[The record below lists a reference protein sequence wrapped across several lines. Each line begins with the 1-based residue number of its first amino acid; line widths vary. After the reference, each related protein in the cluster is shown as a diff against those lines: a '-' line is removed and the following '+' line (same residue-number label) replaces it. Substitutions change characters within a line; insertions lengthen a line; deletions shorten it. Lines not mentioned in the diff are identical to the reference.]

1 MKRRSTFFAIV
12 ATLLIVGAFAVVGLM
27 LVRRISSPV
36 PGLISVREK
45 VGVVP
50 IEGIIGLDVESREVI
65 EQLDTFNSN
74 PAIKAI
80 VVRIMSPGGSVGPS
94 QEIYD
99 KILEVSSEKKVVA
112 SLADVAASGGYYV
125 AAAADKI
132 VSNPGTITGSIG
144 VIAEFPNWEKLF
156 EKIGITQAVVKSGEF
171 KDLGNPNRPLTEE
184 EKALL
189 QGVIDDVYKQFLKAI
204 VDGRGMEIENV
215 LPYADGRIFS
225 GKQAL
230 SYGLVDE
237 LGGLEAAVR
246 LAGTLGGIEG
256 KPEVVYPD
264 RRFDSILD
272 LLVGRGVDSL
282 LKRARLPS
290 FHLSYL
296 FVPPTP

>member
-50 IEGIIGLDVESREVI
+50 IEGITGLDVESREVI